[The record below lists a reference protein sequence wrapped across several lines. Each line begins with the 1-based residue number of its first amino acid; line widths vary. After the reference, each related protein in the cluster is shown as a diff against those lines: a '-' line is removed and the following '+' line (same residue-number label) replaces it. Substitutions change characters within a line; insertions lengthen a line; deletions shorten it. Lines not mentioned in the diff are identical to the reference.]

1 MNTFI
6 KNNYGDNYTLQAG
19 ATVIAGGVKAAM
31 MREQIL
37 AQQNAEPA
45 GEADFDG
52 QEIKDSA
59 FEEQELPNSA
69 FEEQELPDEVSEA
82 ERRMEKVRHAIQ
94 QMQQEKC
101 PFCKNHFFGSGQAY
115 QYAYLYALMN
125 EGRCCETYHL
135 PRFNMVLEF
144 LQYLEGMG
152 FEKVCSD
159 QTISNRLKL
168 MSGSYPDWKIEPG
181 SEIDNLIAKN
191 VASRF
196 LALYR
201 GV

>member
-37 AQQNAEPA
+37 AQQNGEPA
-45 GEADFDG
+45 GDASFDG
-52 QEIKDSA
+52 QEILDSS
-59 FEEQELPNSA
+59 FGG
-69 FEEQELPDEVSEA
+69 QELPDEVSEA

-144 LQYLEGMG
+144 LQYLEGIG

-181 SEIDNLIAKN
+181 SEIDNLIAKS

-201 GV
+201 A

>member
-52 QEIKDSA
+52 QEIKDAA

-69 FEEQELPDEVSEA
+69 FEEQELPDVVSEA

-168 MSGSYPDWKIEPG
+168 MSGSYPDWKIESG
-181 SEIDNLIAKN
+181 SEIDNLIAKS